1 MTATTEA
8 TGTNTERYQV
18 VLQAGRHELVADE
31 PTGMGGEDAGPAP
44 FGLVLAG
51 LAACTAITLR
61 MYAERKDW
69 PLGDVRVELALTGE
83 PGEGQEIARTLHLAG
98 DLDDEQ
104 RARLLDI
111 AGKTPV
117 TRSLQAGMAIPTT
130 LG

>member
-1 MTATTEA
+1 MTATTA

-18 VLQAGRHELVADE
+18 VLRAGHHELVADE
-31 PTGMGGEDAGPAP
+31 PTGMGGDDAGPAP

-61 MYAERKDW
+61 MYAERKGW
-69 PLGDVRVELALTGE
+69 LLGDIRVELSLSGE
-83 PGEGQEIARTLHLAG
+83 PGEGQEIARTLHLSG
-98 DLDDEQ
+98 DLDDDQ
-104 RARLLDI
+104 RSRLLDI

-117 TRSLQAGMAIPTT
+117 TKSLKAGMAIPTT